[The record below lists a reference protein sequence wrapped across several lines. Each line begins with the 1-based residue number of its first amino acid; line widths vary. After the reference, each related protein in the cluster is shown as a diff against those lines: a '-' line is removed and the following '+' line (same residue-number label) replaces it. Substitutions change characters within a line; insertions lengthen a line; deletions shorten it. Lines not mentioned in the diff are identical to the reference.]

1 MIISVY
7 NEIDLSVIT
16 EKVILEMTKF
26 SFTLQSP
33 ICISTHVELSC
44 IISRWLYF
52 HNFLKFHLENKN
64 TFDCNHG
71 VYHTFYNY
79 MFISYQ
85 GFPLLFVKHKEDFSS
100 FFGLVKH

>member
-7 NEIDLSVIT
+7 NEIDSSVIT
-16 EKVILEMTKF
+16 EKVLLEMTKF

-85 GFPLLFVKHKEDFSS
+85 GFRYYLSS
-100 FFGLVKH
+100 TKKIFRPFLG